1 MGTPAAVSGPQAGVK
16 RWCAVHDLIITGGT
30 LVDGTGAAA
39 RAADVAVDS
48 GRITEVGT
56 VQGGATQ
63 VIEADGLLVTPGWVD
78 VHTHYDGQVTWDSE
92 LAPSSWHGVTTL
104 VMGNCGVGFAPAQ
117 PDRHDWLIG
126 LMEGV
131 EDIPGTALAE
141 GIEWEWETFPQYL
154 DALEQR
160 RWTVDV
166 GTQVP
171 HAAVRAYVMGERGAR
186 NEAATAEDIEAMRAI
201 VLEAIR
207 AGALGFSTSR
217 TLGHRA
223 IDGEL
228 VPGTFAAEDELFG
241 IGSALGEAGAG
252 VFELAPLG
260 SAGEMLEDAWQEV
273 DWMRRLSAAIDRP
286 VSYVLLQHDDDPEL
300 WRKQLAASLEAC
312 AEGARLFPQI
322 AGRPT
327 GICLGPPHHGVP
339 VQGHARPTWSCGPG
353 ARRTTNS
360 PTALADPE
368 VRRSIRVVDAVVAG
382 RGRRRWRR
390 RTSAPSCSG
399 TRPTTSRGPSA
410 HWPGW
415 PRRAA
420 CHRWRS
426 PTTRWPATAVRACST
441 SRSSTTPSGTSTTC
455 AR

>member
-1 MGTPAAVSGPQAGVK
+1 MVP
-16 RWCAVHDLIITGGT
+16 VHDLIITGGT
-30 LVDGTGAAA
+30 LVDGTGTAA
-39 RAADVAVDS
+39 RPADVAVDS

-56 VQGGATQ
+56 VQGGATR

-286 VSYVLLQHDDDPEL
+286 VSYVLLQADDDPEL

-327 GICLGPPHHGVP
+327 GILSGHHTTLCLFSEFPAYMELR
-339 VQGHARPTWSCGPG
+339 ARCGSTPNWRRRWPTPRCG
-353 ARRTTNS
+353 AR
-360 PTALADPE
+360 LC
-368 VRRSIRVVDAVVAG
+368 
-382 RGRRRWRR
+382 RGRRPPRPRPMRWPRP
-390 RTSAPSCSG
+390 TSAPSCSA
-399 TRPTTSRGPSA
+399 TRPTTSPGPSG
-410 HWPGW
+410 HWPAW

-420 CHRWRS
+420 GRRWRW
-426 PTTRWPATAVRACST
+426 PTTRWPATAVRDCST
-441 SRSSTTPSGTSTTC
+441 SRSSTTPPATSTTS